1 MHFFAKF
8 FELSIVLRSL
18 SVRKKEINVVNG
30 SKNIEICGALRIINA
45 TGVWSYHIGYFVYA
59 RSTRVRRAAPSVL
72 RCVAFQKSASTPQSW

>member
-30 SKNIEICGALRIINA
+30 SKNIEICGALRIITA
-45 TGVWSYHIGYFVYA
+45 AGVRSYRMGYLMCTHSA
-59 RSTRVRRAAPSVL
+59 RVNCSAPTVL
-72 RCVAFQKSASTPQSW
+72 RCVAFQKSASVPHSW

>member
-30 SKNIEICGALRIINA
+30 SKNIEICGALRIITA
-45 TGVWSYHIGYFVYA
+45 AGVRSYHMGYFIYA
-59 RSTRVRRAAPSVL
+59 RSARVRRAAPSVL

>member
-30 SKNIEICGALRIINA
+30 SKNIGIYLVQLSDEG
-45 TGVWSYHIGYFVYA
+45 
-59 RSTRVRRAAPSVL
+59 
-72 RCVAFQKSASTPQSW
+72 

>member
-30 SKNIEICGALRIINA
+30 SKNIEICGALRIITA
-45 TGVWSYHIGYFVYA
+45 AGVRAYHMGYLIYA
-59 RSTRVRRAAPSVL
+59 RSARVRRVAPSVL
-72 RCVAFQKSASTPQSW
+72 RCVAFQKSASVPLSW

>member
-30 SKNIEICGALRIINA
+30 SKNIEICGALRIIVSA
-45 TGVWSYHIGYFVYA
+45 GVRSYRMGYLMCTHSA
-59 RSTRVRRAAPSVL
+59 RVNRSAPAVL
-72 RCVAFQKSASTPQSW
+72 RCVAFQKSSSTPHSW

>member
-30 SKNIEICGALRIINA
+30 SKNIE
-45 TGVWSYHIGYFVYA
+45 Y
-59 RSTRVRRAAPSVL
+59 L
-72 RCVAFQKSASTPQSW
+72 RCPKNHYCRWGVVLSHGLPYIRT

>member
-18 SVRKKEINVVNG
+18 SVRKKEINVANG
-30 SKNIEICGALRIINA
+30 SKNIEICGALRIITA
-45 TGVWSYHIGYFVYA
+45 VRVCSYHMGYLINA
-59 RSTRVRRAAPSVL
+59 RNARVRRSAPSVL

>member
-30 SKNIEICGALRIINA
+30 SENIVNS
-45 TGVWSYHIGYFVYA
+45 TGGREV
-59 RSTRVRRAAPSVL
+59 
-72 RCVAFQKSASTPQSW
+72 Q